1 MRIMLVLCVCCTG
14 CSHMA
19 QDSWTG
25 QDKAQHFIGSAL
37 LSAVGNEYGQQQ
49 NWSQQRSNSF
59 GLMFALSLG
68 AAKEFYDSRPQGS
81 GWSWKDLSWDVA
93 GAAAGFALWNLGQ

>member
-1 MRIMLVLCVCCTG
+1 
-14 CSHMA
+14 MA

-37 LSAVGNEYGQQQ
+37 LSAAGNEYGQQE
-49 NWSQQRSNSF
+49 NWSQHRSNAF

-68 AAKEFYDSRPQGS
+68 TAKEFYDSRPE
-81 GWSWKDLSWDVA
+81 
-93 GAAAGFALWNLGQ
+93 